1 MRIHVLSDLHQEFGE
16 VDVPSANCDCVVL
29 AGDVSI
35 KGHGLKWI
43 RRRFPDVPVIYICG
57 NHEYYGGKLPRLTE
71 RLREAAEGTNVH
83 FLEDGFLTLGGIHFF
98 ACTLWTDLALHGD
111 WFTAVLEAATTMND
125 YKRIRTSARNH
136 GHLAPRDTR
145 RLHLASLEAMRQFF
159 AAHDPAHSVIV
170 THHAPSAR
178 SLPDSRKL
186 DPVSCAYASHL
197 DGFIEQHQPQLW
209 IHGHIHHSS
218 DYRIGRTRVL
228 ANPRGYPEEPNR
240 SFVPNLVVSVDAD
253 AAHRSEL
260 SRPLRKTV
268 RKNVRP

>member
-16 VDVPSANCDCVVL
+16 VDVPSVDCDCVVF
-29 AGDVSI
+29 AGDVST

-43 RRRFPDVPVIYICG
+43 RCRFPDVPVIYICG
-57 NHEYYGGKLPRLTE
+57 NHEFYGGKLPKLTK

-83 FLEDGFLTLGGIHFF
+83 FLEDGFLTIGGIHFF

-125 YKRIRTSARNH
+125 YKRIRTSAHNYR
-136 GHLAPRDTR
+136 HLAPRDTR
-145 RLHLASLEAMRQFF
+145 RLHMASLEAMRQFF

-178 SLPDSRKL
+178 SLPESRKL

-240 SFVPNLVVSVDAD
+240 SFVPDLVVSLDAENSAS
-253 AAHRSEL
+253 AAISPL
-260 SRPLRKTV
+260 ASRVQRT
-268 RKNVRP
+268 R